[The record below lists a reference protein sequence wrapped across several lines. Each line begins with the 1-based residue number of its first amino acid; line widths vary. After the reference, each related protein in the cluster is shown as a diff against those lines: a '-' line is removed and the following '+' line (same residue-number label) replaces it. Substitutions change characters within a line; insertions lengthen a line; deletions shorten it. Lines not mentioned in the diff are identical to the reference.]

1 MEIFSRPNSASRQYA
16 SVQIDSTL
24 AKYWLFNEVIDGRQ
38 KPGKPDR
45 QRELYRPFANLA
57 TSSVF
62 FSHTKSLVPV
72 FGVSQMSHTQPF
84 FHMIM
89 RRLPLILAGFVA
101 SFVCAASGYAQQVV
115 YYSPVVAQPSPY
127 VARYTPSGTYSAVT
141 AYSPQVATAVPT
153 SSVAVPGYY
162 APAATTAYYAPTT
175 TYYAPTAAYYA
186 PTTTYYAPTSAYYAP
201 TAYVTP
207 YYRRGLFGRY
217 RPARAVVYP
226 AY

>member
-1 MEIFSRPNSASRQYA
+1 M
-16 SVQIDSTL
+16 
-24 AKYWLFNEVIDGRQ
+24 
-38 KPGKPDR
+38 
-45 QRELYRPFANLA
+45 
-57 TSSVF
+57 
-62 FSHTKSLVPV
+62 
-72 FGVSQMSHTQPF
+72 
-84 FHMIM
+84 
-89 RRLPLILAGFVA
+89 
-101 SFVCAASGYAQQVV
+101 
-115 YYSPVVAQPSPY
+115 
-127 VARYTPSGTYSAVT
+127 T

-153 SSVAVPGYY
+153 SSVAVTGYY